1 MVAVLWPALLSAQK
15 DSAKS
20 HFDKWLKEDVAY
32 IITPE
37 ERSVFEKLTTDE
49 ERETFIEQFWTRRD
63 PTPGSAANEFK
74 EEHYRRIQ
82 YANEHYAAG
91 FPGWRTDR
99 GRIYITFGPP
109 DETRSNPT
117 GGTYTRELYEGGGT
131 TQTYPFEVWWYRHL
145 QGVGDDIEI
154 EFVDRLD
161 SGNYRIARDPFE
173 KDALFNLGGGQT
185 YWEARGLITRSELN
199 TQRYLGNPSSP
210 YVRGIRPQD
219 QPLQRLSIYN
229 NLMKPPPI
237 RFGELRTVVESK
249 ISYDQLP
256 LGIITHVKPLTEDT
270 VLASVTANI
279 QVTAENFVQVVE
291 GLWQAQS
298 AVYGRVTDLAGK
310 LVYEFDDELTSRSR
324 IDPARRPRPFH
335 LYQRKLTLHPGRYK
349 LELVVRETAT
359 KKLGTAESLVL
370 VTRPSAELQAQL
382 ILANGVTPAGP
393 GETVADPFVVGDDL
407 KVYPSPDKMFAAQ
420 GKLGVYLEL

>member
-1 MVAVLWPALLSAQK
+1 MKLSRSTRPLCLLVVAVLWPALLSAQK

-161 SGNYRIARDPFE
+161 SGNSRIARDPFE
-173 KDALFNLGGGQT
+173 KDALFN
-185 YWEARGLITRSELN
+185 
-199 TQRYLGNPSSP
+199 
-210 YVRGIRPQD
+210 
-219 QPLQRLSIYN
+219 
-229 NLMKPPPI
+229 
-237 RFGELRTVVESK
+237 
-249 ISYDQLP
+249 
-256 LGIITHVKPLTEDT
+256 
-270 VLASVTANI
+270 
-279 QVTAENFVQVVE
+279 
-291 GLWQAQS
+291 
-298 AVYGRVTDLAGK
+298 
-310 LVYEFDDELTSRSR
+310 
-324 IDPARRPRPFH
+324 
-335 LYQRKLTLHPGRYK
+335 
-349 LELVVRETAT
+349 
-359 KKLGTAESLVL
+359 
-370 VTRPSAELQAQL
+370 
-382 ILANGVTPAGP
+382 
-393 GETVADPFVVGDDL
+393 
-407 KVYPSPDKMFAAQ
+407 
-420 GKLGVYLEL
+420 